1 MLNAQNRRFVPK
13 RRAAQRDG
21 GSPPNNTQTEQPLR
35 GWDEAAKSQTHIPPV
50 CSKKESRATLREQP
64 PKTGNVPPIMSAVIS
79 GALPRS
85 ELCLEMLLGSV
96 VGRYGLVDSRCVH
109 RVKQRRQHDRHDEV
123 EDHRVERR
131 VAEGGQRTAMNWIRN
146 SRYHQPHFSN
156 FGCVSFISTSPD
168 LKRPS
173 NVFSRDASVADCP
186 NPSFGHVADLIACHR
201 RKIFPK
207 EKLPYNGRRAG
218 FCHLC
223 RHPFEKALALFGR
236 VLNIQQLESCA
247 NQKRFH
253 FVGSR
258 EMAD

>member
-1 MLNAQNRRFVPK
+1 MAAWMLNEQNRRFVPK

-35 GWDEAAKSQTHIPPV
+35 GWDEAAESQTHIPPV

-123 EDHRVERR
+123 EDHRVERPAAWEGKASDRQGIVRREVRGDEHHFNVTRFEAAIER
-131 VAEGGQRTAMNWIRN
+131 VFT
-146 SRYHQPHFSN
+146 
-156 FGCVSFISTSPD
+156 
-168 LKRPS
+168 
-173 NVFSRDASVADCP
+173 
-186 NPSFGHVADLIACHR
+186 R
-201 RKIFPK
+201 RK
-207 EKLPYNGRRAG
+207 
-218 FCHLC
+218 C
-223 RHPFEKALALFGR
+223 
-236 VLNIQQLESCA
+236 S
-247 NQKRFH
+247 
-253 FVGSR
+253 
-258 EMAD
+258 